1 MLDISTPPPPPPK
14 SDSIPK
20 ACDPATNQAL
30 SEAKSRM
37 APQPIPSAY
46 QTIEEILNDRQ
57 NWEICNCPLCG
68 TEGDESDIAH
78 RLARS
83 NYTKCRACNL
93 VYLNPR
99 LNQEAMRRV
108 YESSGYFEGSES
120 NLGYQSYS
128 SQDDCYARTFRRRL
142 ERVLMFQRP
151 GRSLDIG
158 CGTGILVEEAQ
169 KLGYESHGIDV
180 SGHGLSSRLVSL
192 GERFKQGTIEEV
204 RYPDNHFDLITLCD
218 VIEHIYD
225 PRSFAEGVRRI
236 VSPGGIVALAT
247 PNYAALMRKVFGERN
262 VSFKI
267 PEHVTYYST
276 ETLCR
281 AMGDGFELIES
292 RPTGQVCTLE
302 FLRSRL
308 ARVAPPLALPLR
320 LLGGFMDL
328 NKPSLFVYSGSIF
341 ALFRKR

>member
-1 MLDISTPPPPPPK
+1 
-14 SDSIPK
+14 
-20 ACDPATNQAL
+20 
-30 SEAKSRM
+30 
-37 APQPIPSAY
+37 
-46 QTIEEILNDRQ
+46 
-57 NWEICNCPLCG
+57 
-68 TEGDESDIAH
+68 
-78 RLARS
+78 
-83 NYTKCRACNL
+83 
-93 VYLNPR
+93 
-99 LNQEAMRRV
+99 MRRV
-108 YESSGYFEGSES
+108 YENSGYFEGSES
-120 NLGYQSYS
+120 NLGYKSYS
-128 SQDDCYARTFRRRL
+128 SQDDCYARTFKRRL
-142 ERVLMFQRP
+142 ERVLRFQTP

-180 SGHGLSSRLVSL
+180 SGHGLSSRLDSL
-192 GERFKQGTIEEV
+192 GHRFKQGTIEEV
-204 RYPDNHFDLITLCD
+204 RYPDNHFDLVTLCD

-236 VSPGGIVALAT
+236 VAPGGIVALAT
-247 PNYAALMRKVFGERN
+247 PNYDALMRKVFGERN

-267 PEHVTYYST
+267 PEHVTYYTT

-308 ARVAPPLALPLR
+308 ARVALPLALPLE
-320 LLGGFMDL
+320 LLGAFIDL

-341 ALFRKR
+341 ALFKKR